1 MKQQEKGDE
10 RLFFFVGCPAGGIF
24 LYKTSF
30 SPFFAHFQNTV
41 LYKIGS
47 TITKCK
53 NEIKIRLIFFA
64 ARCRQK
70 SGFPDGEFFRN
81 IFRKYMLRKVF

>member
-30 SPFFAHFQNTV
+30 SPFFAQFQNTV

-47 TITKCK
+47 TIIKCK
-53 NEIKIRLIFFA
+53 NEIKIRLIFLLRAAGKNQDSLMGNFFA
-64 ARCRQK
+64 T
-70 SGFPDGEFFRN
+70 FL
-81 IFRKYMLRKVF
+81 KYILRKVF